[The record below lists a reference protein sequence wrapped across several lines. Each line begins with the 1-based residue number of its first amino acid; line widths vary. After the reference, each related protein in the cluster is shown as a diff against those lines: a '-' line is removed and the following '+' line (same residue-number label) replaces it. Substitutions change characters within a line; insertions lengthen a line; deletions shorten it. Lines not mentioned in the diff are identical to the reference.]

1 MDHGLQFLQLLK
13 NQIDITH
20 VPFSDR
26 GSRILVYQYVN
37 RPTFYVKL
45 AERLIHVEPGIESYL
60 RRPPFMDELCLI
72 DEEGQVLDFN
82 LTTSAEILQFETRL
96 GNFYLAFQDANTLAF
111 GLPENTRA
119 GLRFRVNST
128 HWYRTESGGEVK
140 HVRNMSYD
148 VVNGQV
154 LANKSTPNFPGV
166 ELVVEAGEGCSI
178 SLHTWDGAKMDYI
191 LKPFS
196 AVWQSA
202 EERWVKWFDRM
213 PNVDERYIHKYA
225 YAWWVMGNNL
235 VSPRGYI
242 TRPAMVPSKAS
253 YVGAWLWDS
262 ALHAIAYRHIDP
274 ELARDQIRVM
284 LAQQMPDGMLP
295 DAIFDEGVVTEI
307 DHPIH
312 GRVTKPPILA
322 WSVLKVHEA
331 EPDLDF
337 LREVYEPLQLE
348 NQWWFG
354 QNDSDEDGIV
364 EYTHPYSSGL
374 DDSPLW
380 DVGMPVVSPDINT
393 YLQIQMTSLGAIAE
407 AIGRAEEALQWRE
420 KADALADR
428 MLSNL
433 WDEEAGI
440 FRAMYDRKSVPVLT
454 PFNLLP
460 LWMGNLPE
468 KHTERIIEHLRNP
481 DEFMGKFMLPTVAYR
496 EQLFDPHKMW
506 RGPVWANINYF
517 FIEALQ
523 NIGRH
528 ELASELRERTLEMIA
543 SQPGISEY
551 YDSLTGIAP
560 PTAIPAFGWTAAVF
574 IELAIQAS
582 REGHNQD

>member
-1 MDHGLQFLQLLK
+1 
-13 NQIDITH
+13 
-20 VPFSDR
+20 
-26 GSRILVYQYVN
+26 
-37 RPTFYVKL
+37 
-45 AERLIHVEPGIESYL
+45 
-60 RRPPFMDELCLI
+60 
-72 DEEGQVLDFN
+72 
-82 LTTSAEILQFETRL
+82 
-96 GNFYLAFQDANTLAF
+96 
-111 GLPENTRA
+111 
-119 GLRFRVNST
+119 
-128 HWYRTESGGEVK
+128 
-140 HVRNMSYD
+140 
-148 VVNGQV
+148 
-154 LANKSTPNFPGV
+154 
-166 ELVVEAGEGCSI
+166 
-178 SLHTWDGAKMDYI
+178 
-191 LKPFS
+191 
-196 AVWQSA
+196 
-202 EERWVKWFDRM
+202 
-213 PNVDERYIHKYA
+213 
-225 YAWWVMGNNL
+225 
-235 VSPRGYI
+235 
-242 TRPAMVPSKAS
+242 MVPSKAS
-253 YVGAWLWDS
+253 YVGAWLWGS

-337 LREVYEPLQLE
+337 LKEVYEPLQLE

-407 AIGRAEEALQWRE
+407 AIGRAEEARQWQE

-481 DEFMGKFMLPTVAYR
+481 DEFMGKFMLPTVAYK

-528 ELASELRERTLEMIA
+528 ELASELRERTLEMIS

>member
-72 DEEGQVLDFN
+72 DEEGQILDFN
-82 LTTSAEILQFETRL
+82 LTTSPEILQFETRL
-96 GNFYLAFQDANTLAF
+96 GNFYLAFQDANTLTF

-119 GLRFRVNST
+119 GLRFKVNST

-196 AVWQSA
+196 AVWESA
-202 EERWVKWFDRM
+202 EERWVKWFDRV
-213 PNVDERYIHKYA
+213 PKVDERYIHKYA

-337 LREVYEPLQLE
+337 LKEVYEPLQLE

-407 AIGRAEEALQWRE
+407 AIGRAEEARQWQE

-481 DEFMGKFMLPTVAYR
+481 DEFMGKFMLPTVAYK

-528 ELASELRERTLEMIA
+528 ELASELRERTLEMIS

>member
-37 RPTFYVKL
+37 RPTCYVKL

-72 DEEGQVLDFN
+72 DEEGQILDFN
-82 LTTSAEILQFETRL
+82 LTTSPEILQFETPI
-96 GNFYLAFQDANTLAF
+96 GDFYLAFQDSNTLVF
-111 GLPENTRA
+111 RLPDHARA

-148 VVNGQV
+148 IINGQV
-154 LANKSTPNFPGV
+154 LANKSTPNFTGV
-166 ELVVEAGEGCSI
+166 ELVVEAGEDCSI
-178 SLHTWDGAKMDYI
+178 SLHTWDGAKMDFL

-196 AVWQSA
+196 TVWQEA
-202 EERWVKWFDRM
+202 EDRWAKWFERV
-213 PNVDERYIHKYA
+213 PNVDERYMHKYA

-295 DAIFDEGVVTEI
+295 DAIFDEGIVTEI

-337 LREVYEPLQLE
+337 LKEVYEPLQME
-348 NQWWFG
+348 NQWWFE
-354 QNDSDEDGIV
+354 QNDSDGDGIV

-380 DVGMPVVSPDINT
+380 DVGMPVISPDINT

-407 AIGRAEEALQWRE
+407 AIGRAEEAREWHE
-420 KADALADR
+420 KAAALSESII
-428 MLSNL
+428 SNL
-433 WDEEAGI
+433 WDEDAGI

-468 KHTERIIEHLRNP
+468 KYNERIIEHLRNP
-481 DEFMGKFMLPTVAYR
+481 DEFMGKFMLPTVAYQD
-496 EQLFDPHKMW
+496 QLFDPHKMW

-528 ELASELRERTLEMIA
+528 DLAAELREQTLEMIT

-560 PTAIPAFGWTAAVF
+560 PTSIPAFGWTAAVF

-582 REGHNQD
+582 REQRIQE

>member
-37 RPTFYVKL
+37 HPTFYVKL

-60 RRPPFMDELCLI
+60 RRPPFMDELCLV
-72 DEEGQVLDFN
+72 DQDGQILDFN
-82 LTTSAEILQFETRL
+82 LTTSPEVLQFETPI
-96 GNFYLAFQDANTLAF
+96 GNFYLAFQDSNTLVF
-111 GLPENTRA
+111 GLPDHTTA

-154 LANKSTPNFPGV
+154 IANKSTPNFPGV
-166 ELVVEAGEGCSI
+166 ELVVEAGEDCSI

-191 LKPFS
+191 LKPFT
-196 AVWQSA
+196 AVWQEA
-202 EERWVKWFDRM
+202 EARWAEWFERM
-213 PNVDERYIHKYA
+213 PDVEEQYIHKYA

-322 WSVLKVHEA
+322 WSVLKIHET
-331 EPDLDF
+331 EPNLDF
-337 LREVYEPLQLE
+337 LKEVYEPLKRE
-348 NQWWFG
+348 NQWWFE
-354 QNDSDEDGIV
+354 QNDTDEDGVV

-393 YLQIQMTSLGAIAE
+393 YLQIQMTSLGRIAE
-407 AIGRAEEALQWRE
+407 AIGRIDEARAWQD
-420 KADALADR
+420 KAADLTDR
-428 MLSNL
+428 IISNL
-433 WDEEAGI
+433 WDEESGI
-440 FRAMYDRKSVPVLT
+440 FRAMYDKKTVPVLT

-460 LWMGNLPE
+460 LWTGQLPE
-468 KHTERIIEHLRNP
+468 KFNRRIIEHLRNP
-481 DEFMGKFMLPTVAYR
+481 DEFMGRFMLPTVAYK
-496 EQLFDPHKMW
+496 EQMYDPHKMW

-523 NIGRH
+523 NIGRSD
-528 ELASELRERTLEMIA
+528 LAAELREQTLEMIT

-551 YDSLTGIAP
+551 YDSVTGIAP
-560 PTAIPAFGWTAAVF
+560 PTAIPAFGWTAAVY

-582 REGHNQD
+582 REKRANE